1 MSEEKERMEN
11 EEMKTN
17 SEERINMGDM
27 ENKLKE
33 TKPGKQAG
41 QNGTQGDLEELKQ
54 LLKEREQEI
63 SELKDRL
70 LRLGAEFENF
80 KKRMEREKEEY
91 MKYALEA
98 FAKELLP
105 FLDNLERAIQT
116 AKENPDVEKILE
128 GLELTL
134 SGYFTTLEK
143 FGLKQFV
150 AEGKRFDPN
159 FHEALGVEEHDGVE
173 ENTVIK
179 ELLKGYTLHE
189 RVIRPALVVVSKK
202 SQKKGSGQTE
212 SDA

>member
-1 MSEEKERMEN
+1 MTEEKGAKKEEIKEME
-11 EEMKTN
+11 KN
-17 SEERINMGDM
+17 SEKRPEDNTS
-27 ENKLKE
+27 KA
-33 TKPGKQAG
+33 AG
-41 QNGTQGDLEELKQ
+41 REGGVAPADLEECRR
-54 LLKEREQEI
+54 LLEERDHEI

-91 MKYALEA
+91 MKYALES

-116 AKENPDVEKILE
+116 ARENPDTDKILE

-134 SGYFTTLEK
+134 SGYFNTLEK

-202 SQKKGSGQTE
+202 SQKGSGQTE